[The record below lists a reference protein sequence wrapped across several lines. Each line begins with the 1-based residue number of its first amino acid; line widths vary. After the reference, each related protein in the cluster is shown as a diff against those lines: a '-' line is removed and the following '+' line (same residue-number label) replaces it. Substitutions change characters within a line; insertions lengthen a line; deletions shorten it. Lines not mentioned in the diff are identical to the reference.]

1 MKTTVLLIMLVS
13 CAARVVAQQTLGEF
27 TLDQFSPGVRRMAGE
42 PIQID
47 GKPGLKIVNTN
58 TTALYVRLLT
68 ITNPAVT
75 KTLYTVLG
83 EVRYEN
89 VRGDGYLEMWNY
101 FPPLKP
107 GLPEGQYFSRTLGIT
122 GEMGKITGT
131 SDWRPFA
138 LPFNRA
144 GASDAPTRLEVN
156 LFLPG
161 SGTVYISPLKM
172 VEYTGDLPG
181 ELGHAWWS
189 DRAAGFIG
197 GLGGALVGCLGGL
210 IGWLVSR
217 GKARTFVILLT
228 VLLVCLGGL
237 CALAGIIAV
246 ALRQPYAV
254 YFPLLLG
261 GVLLLGIFIPAFP
274 KYRKRYEDVELRRM
288 ASADAVHV

>member
-1 MKTTVLLIMLVS
+1 MKKSVLLIMSVIT
-13 CAARVVAQQTLGEF
+13 AAKVMSQQTLGEF
-27 TLDQFSPGVRRMAGE
+27 SFDQFSPDVRRMAGE
-42 PIQID
+42 PVQID
-47 GKPGLKIVNTN
+47 GKSGLKIVNTN
-58 TTALYVRLLT
+58 PTALSVRLLT
-68 ITNPAVT
+68 VTNPAVT
-75 KTLYTVLG
+75 KNLYAILG
-83 EVRYEN
+83 DVRYEN
-89 VRGDGYLEMWNY
+89 VSGNGYLEMWNY

-107 GLPEGQYFSRTLGIT
+107 GLPEGQYFSRTLGIA

-131 SDWRPFA
+131 SEWRSFT

-144 GASDAPTRLEVN
+144 GASGAPTRLEIN

-161 SGTVYISPLKM
+161 SGTVHISQLRM
-172 VEYTGDLPG
+172 FEYTGDLPVG
-181 ELGHAWWS
+181 LSHAWWS
-189 DRAAGFIG
+189 DRDAGFIG

-237 CALAGIIAV
+237 CALAGLIAV

-261 GVLLLGIFIPAFP
+261 GVLLLGIFIPAFA

-288 ASADAVHV
+288 ASADAVQV